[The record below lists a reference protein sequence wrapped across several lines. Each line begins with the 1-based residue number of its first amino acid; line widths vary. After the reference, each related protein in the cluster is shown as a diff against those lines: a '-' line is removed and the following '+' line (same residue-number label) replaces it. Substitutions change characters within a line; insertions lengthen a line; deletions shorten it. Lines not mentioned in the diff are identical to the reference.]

1 VPTSCDLPRSIASLD
16 ALFSFLGE
24 HIEAAAIDETT
35 AYGLNL
41 AAEELF
47 TNMVRHNVGEGEFIS
62 VDLDIS
68 DERIRLLLTDHD
80 VDPFDPSSVPVVDV
94 TRPAE
99 DRQPGG
105 LGMHLVRSI
114 VDRVSYEYEN
124 REMRVS
130 VIKNRSH

>member
-1 VPTSCDLPRSIASLD
+1 MSSSCELPRSISSLE
-16 ALFSFLGE
+16 ALFAFLGE
-24 HIEAAAIDETT
+24 QIEAHALDVAT

-47 TNMVRHNVGEGEFIS
+47 TNMVRHNEGPGELIS
-62 VDLDIS
+62 VDLEIS
-68 DERIRLLLTDHD
+68 EERIRLLLIDRD
-80 VDPFDPSSVPVVDV
+80 VDPFDPSSVPEVDV

-114 VDRVSYEYEN
+114 VDQVSYEYAD

-130 VIKNRSH
+130 VIKNRGH